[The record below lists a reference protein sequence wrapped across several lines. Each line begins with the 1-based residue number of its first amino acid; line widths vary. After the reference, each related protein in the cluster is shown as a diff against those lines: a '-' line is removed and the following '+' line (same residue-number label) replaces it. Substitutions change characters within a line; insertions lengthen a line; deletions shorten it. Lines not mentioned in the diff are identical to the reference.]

1 MFISHLIIP
10 LHTRCQDEQ
19 VSKSVPATIHTPTYI
34 SRPALFYV
42 TLVVIS
48 FQSPS
53 SPIKCYGFDLCHFSC
68 QHAGRWNSFH
78 RFPVARLRDL
88 RDVMFLL
95 FCAAVSQCALLSRV
109 FCSVPADVNAVTL
122 QALESGRTEP
132 RQKRLFPGLSVWIS
146 GQSVWDLWWSQRYWV
161 RLVS

>member
-19 VSKSVPATIHTPTYI
+19 VSKSVPATIHTPTNI
-34 SRPALFYV
+34 STPALLYV
-42 TLVVIS
+42 TLVVIF

-53 SPIKCYGFDLCHFSC
+53 SPVKCYGFDLCHFSC
-68 QHAGRWNSFH
+68 QHAGRWNSF
-78 RFPVARLRDL
+78 LRDL

-95 FCAAVSQCALLSRV
+95 FCAAMSQWALFSRV
-109 FCSVPADVNAVTL
+109 FCSVPADINAVAL

-132 RQKRLFPGLSVWIS
+132 WQKRLFPGLSVWIS

-161 RLVS
+161 RFVS